1 MKVTIG
7 LDSKHPLSKGI
18 EIKTKNNLLR
28 AIETEKMITYRYE
41 TNNQSLKLQ

>member
-7 LDSKHPLSKGI
+7 LDFKHPLSKGI
-18 EIKTKNNLLR
+18 EIKKNNLLR